1 MKKVT
6 KGSKNRL
13 EKELG
18 FRSFGKSLCVSPFF
32 FSLFTRVF
40 GERFE
45 KCAVLKQ
52 IVLLQLL
59 DEEHVAGRDS
69 RGT

>member
-18 FRSFGKSLCVSPFF
+18 FRSFGKSLCVSL
-32 FSLFTRVF
+32 FSITMVRRRKDV
-40 GERFE
+40 
-45 KCAVLKQ
+45 CNYS
-52 IVLLQLL
+52 
-59 DEEHVAGRDS
+59 DS
-69 RGT
+69 YSDSDSD

>member
-1 MKKVT
+1 MKKFT

-32 FSLFTRVF
+32 FSLW
-40 GERFE
+40 
-45 KCAVLKQ
+45 VLKQ

>member
-18 FRSFGKSLCVSPFF
+18 FRSFGNSLSFL
-32 FSLFTRVF
+32 SLVYKGAAALGRV
-40 GERFE
+40 
-45 KCAVLKQ
+45 
-52 IVLLQLL
+52 
-59 DEEHVAGRDS
+59 
-69 RGT
+69 

>member
-13 EKELG
+13 KKELG
-18 FRSFGKSLCVSPFF
+18 FRSFEKVLCL
-32 FSLFTRVF
+32 SLFF
-40 GERFE
+40 LSL
-45 KCAVLKQ
+45 VLKQ

>member
-18 FRSFGKSLCVSPFF
+18 FRSFGKCVTTS
-32 FSLFTRVF
+32 
-40 GERFE
+40 
-45 KCAVLKQ
+45 
-52 IVLLQLL
+52 
-59 DEEHVAGRDS
+59 S
-69 RGT
+69 RSAS

>member
-1 MKKVT
+1 MEKVT

-32 FSLFTRVF
+32 FSL
-40 GERFE
+40 
-45 KCAVLKQ
+45 
-52 IVLLQLL
+52 
-59 DEEHVAGRDS
+59 
-69 RGT
+69 